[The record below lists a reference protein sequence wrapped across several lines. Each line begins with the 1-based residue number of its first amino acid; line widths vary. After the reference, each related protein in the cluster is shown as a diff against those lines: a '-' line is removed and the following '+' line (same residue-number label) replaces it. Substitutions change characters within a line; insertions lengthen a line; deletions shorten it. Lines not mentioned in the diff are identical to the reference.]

1 MLSLN
6 MEGGM
11 EADMQYAALWL
22 VGRFVAVDRQNS

>member
-11 EADMQYAALWL
+11 EADMQCAAPWL
-22 VGRFVAVDRQNS
+22 VGLFAAVDRQNS